1 MLLSI
6 TDLSCGGTYL
16 PVAGFSAPRRV
27 SKPFVGWHLQLDSKT
42 TENYVMFS
50 KEGTFPR
57 AYKVLTV
64 LFNFGFHAV
73 CIDASAEVKDKFLGK

>member
-1 MLLSI
+1 MSI

-16 PVAGFSAPRRV
+16 SVAGSRAPRHV
-27 SKPFVGWHLQLDSKT
+27 SKPFVGWHLQSDSKT
-42 TENYVMFS
+42 KENYVMLS

-73 CIDASAEVKDKFLGK
+73 CVDASAEVKDKFLGK

>member
-16 PVAGFSAPRRV
+16 SIAGFRVPRHV
-27 SKPFVGWHLQLDSKT
+27 SKPFVGWCLQLDSKT
-42 TENYVMFS
+42 KENYVVFS
-50 KEGTFPR
+50 KESTFPQ

-64 LFNFGFHAV
+64 LFNFDFHTMCV
-73 CIDASAEVKDKFLGK
+73 DASAEVKDKFLGK